1 MAYTK
6 EISDCNTYF
15 GATNHVQAYTWDQY
29 EDNEKSGAFAQ
40 AKREL
45 EVYLGRDLTD
55 PSSSDKYRDDYAHFE
70 QTLFLLEQT
79 MRTRQAET
87 GAELIETVDTEQ
99 RDKYYG
105 VTISPMAM
113 RYLAIPRVRDFRGLD
128 TDSFDGSGNYSMGL
142 TEQSV
147 FPEIK
152 PAQIESQQGMNI
164 TFVTT
169 ANTDDEARRM
179 LSLFGMPFKKP
190 TIDN

>member
-29 EDNEKSGAFAQ
+29 ETDERAGAFAQ

-45 EVYLGRDLTD
+45 EVFLARDLTD

-70 QTLFLLEQT
+70 QTLFILEKT
-79 MRTRQAET
+79 MRTRQSET

-105 VTISPMAM
+105 VTISPMAQ
-113 RYLAIPRVRDFRGLD
+113 RFLAMPRVKIVRG
-128 TDSFDGSGNYSMGL
+128 
-142 TEQSV
+142 
-147 FPEIK
+147 
-152 PAQIESQQGMNI
+152 
-164 TFVTT
+164 
-169 ANTDDEARRM
+169 
-179 LSLFGMPFKKP
+179 
-190 TIDN
+190 